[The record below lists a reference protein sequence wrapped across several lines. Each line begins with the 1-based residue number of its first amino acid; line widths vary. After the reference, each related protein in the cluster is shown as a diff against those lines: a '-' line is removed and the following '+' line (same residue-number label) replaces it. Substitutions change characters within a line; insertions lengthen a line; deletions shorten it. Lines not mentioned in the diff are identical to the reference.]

1 MTSKEL
7 NFKLLN
13 LLPDLKQLYFDEV
26 SWQEGDETG
35 SHTVFSDVVLPY
47 ILNNIEDRGRME
59 NVFLAVESLF
69 ELHDEYVDEVLTL
82 SILENI
88 YYRGAEA
95 QKLKQYFGTRTL
107 KAFQEIENTC
117 F

>member
-35 SHTVFSDVVLPY
+35 SHTVFSDVVLPN

-69 ELHDEYVDEVLTL
+69 ELHDE
-82 SILENI
+82 
-88 YYRGAEA
+88 
-95 QKLKQYFGTRTL
+95 
-107 KAFQEIENTC
+107 
-117 F
+117 